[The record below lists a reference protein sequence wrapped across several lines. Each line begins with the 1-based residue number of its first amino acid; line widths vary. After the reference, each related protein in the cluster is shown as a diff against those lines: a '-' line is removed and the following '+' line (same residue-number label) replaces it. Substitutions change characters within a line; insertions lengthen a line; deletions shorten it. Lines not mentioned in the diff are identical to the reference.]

1 MATHG
6 ANQVAM
12 FADWKRTGN
21 VSYTV
26 SCSCVYV
33 CAHARAR
40 VCTYACVCTW
50 ICVMCVCMSGGWVCL
65 TIPVT
70 PVSAPINTHRKN
82 YIAPLY
88 IEWRISCHT
97 PPPIPTAGTQLT
109 HRTSSCACHPTLSP
123 RAFHLAKR
131 SMLEQALRE
140 LRVRATQGGGGSE
153 TMDTHTAKKMRCTN
167 LRVSGQSFP
176 SQYQTCARSH
186 QFHPL
191 QSDGHLDSEYAK
203 EAG

>member
-1 MATHG
+1 
-6 ANQVAM
+6 M
-12 FADWKRTGN
+12 FADWKRKGN

-33 CAHARAR
+33 CARAR
-40 VCTYACVCTW
+40 VYACVCTW

-140 LRVRATQGGGGSE
+140 LWVRATQGEGEARLWILILQRRCDVRTFVCLDNLSRLNIKHVHGPINS
-153 TMDTHTAKKMRCTN
+153 THSNQMAIWTLSTPKKR
-167 LRVSGQSFP
+167 G
-176 SQYQTCARSH
+176 
-186 QFHPL
+186 
-191 QSDGHLDSEYAK
+191 
-203 EAG
+203 

>member
-1 MATHG
+1 
-6 ANQVAM
+6 M
-12 FADWKRTGN
+12 FADWKRKGN

-33 CAHARAR
+33 CAR
-40 VCTYACVCTW
+40 VRVYACVCTW

-140 LRVRATQGGGGSE
+140 LRIRATQGRGKRDYGYSYCKE
-153 TMDTHTAKKMRCTN
+153 DAMYEPSCVWTIFPVSISNMCTVPSIPPTPI
-167 LRVSGQSFP
+167 RWQSG
-176 SQYQTCARSH
+176 
-186 QFHPL
+186 L
-191 QSDGHLDSEYAK
+191 
-203 EAG
+203 